1 MKKIFLLALAA
12 VIAAS
17 AWAQKPSNDELSSS
31 YTMIGAGYTR
41 ETEIGNGAYLQ
52 LVSARKVWEGLC
64 IDLGV
69 NARYTYWN
77 AWGLSDK
84 HTMDARALLGL
95 SYQMHVTEDFALIPH
110 TGASLGG
117 RFMLAED
124 NGGKNFVFGWD
135 VGMRVRYKKVA
146 LTYTATIGITKME
159 TAHSVGIAYGF

>member
-1 MKKIFLLALAA
+1 MKKILMLALA
-12 VIAAS
+12 VLMGAS
-17 AWAQKPSNDELSSS
+17 AWAQKPSNDELSTS
-31 YTMIGAGYTR
+31 YNILGVGYTS

-52 LVSARKVWEGLC
+52 FVSARKVWDGLC

-77 AWGLSDK
+77 AWGLADM

-95 SYQMHVTEDFALIPH
+95 SYQMHVTEDLALIPH

-117 RFMLAED
+117 RFDLSE
-124 NGGKNFVFGWD
+124 NGEKDFTFGWD
-135 VGMRVRYKKVA
+135 VGMRLRYKKVA